1 LKELNNQVVEVKKE
15 IDNIGDR
22 QENLKSEIHL
32 LEVEQD
38 DLETNIKMKEQDERE
53 RLKPEIKRYQEMID
67 DMHNSIA
74 VSKV

>member
-1 LKELNNQVVEVKKE
+1 MKELNNQVVEVKKE